1 MRENDHKCF
10 REIRNAPENA
20 TEIATE
26 NTNEISFK
34 ETYIK
39 SLMEITREVKVS
51 LTEDL
56 FDSLEVQVKENAS
69 DLSSNSLNTVTAS
82 WETLNFDCIEQYLDH
97 ALNFKEGDLM
107 QQCQRESS
115 IMYFEEKMDQLA
127 FSDT

>member
-10 REIRNAPENA
+10 REIRNATENATEIATENA

-56 FDSLEVQVKENAS
+56 FDSLEV
-69 DLSSNSLNTVTAS
+69 
-82 WETLNFDCIEQYLDH
+82 
-97 ALNFKEGDLM
+97 
-107 QQCQRESS
+107 
-115 IMYFEEKMDQLA
+115 
-127 FSDT
+127 